1 MAVKEVKHDNF
12 SKETTKAQ
20 VAKFKGRIFSVGNWR
35 RHFRRLLKT
44 APFCFASSL
53 RFWTDL
59 DIRKTM
65 IRILAQ

>member
-20 VAKFKGRIFSVGNWR
+20 GAKFKGRIFSVGNWR

-44 APFCFASSL
+44 APFCFAFS
-53 RFWTDL
+53 FKIL
-59 DIRKTM
+59 D
-65 IRILAQ
+65 